1 MNLVQQNIIW
11 KLNIENLT
19 EYGKFTKRSRFTQTI
34 KSCKAYRARF
44 YFRFYFFL
52 YFFIL
57 RGNLQLLDNALIVK
71 RKEYGFDIKK
81 IIFFIDC
88 LNSRKQRFKAVSS
101 CSVWSAI
108 RWSIEQGSKLVAPF
122 LSNVLMTYT
131 AFVENSIK
139 FDNSNQGCY
148 LLNIFK

>member
-1 MNLVQQNIIW
+1 M
-11 KLNIENLT
+11 
-19 EYGKFTKRSRFTQTI
+19 
-34 KSCKAYRARF
+34 
-44 YFRFYFFL
+44 
-52 YFFIL
+52 
-57 RGNLQLLDNALIVK
+57 LLDNALIVK

-101 CSVWSAI
+101 CSVSSAI